1 LETTP
6 EVDDGFVE
14 KSCGKERPLSIEED
28 LEVVIREGYA
38 TRKISKRNVT
48 I

>member
-6 EVDDGFVE
+6 EVDDGLDK

-28 LEVVIREGYA
+28 LEVAIKE
-38 TRKISKRNVT
+38 
-48 I
+48 